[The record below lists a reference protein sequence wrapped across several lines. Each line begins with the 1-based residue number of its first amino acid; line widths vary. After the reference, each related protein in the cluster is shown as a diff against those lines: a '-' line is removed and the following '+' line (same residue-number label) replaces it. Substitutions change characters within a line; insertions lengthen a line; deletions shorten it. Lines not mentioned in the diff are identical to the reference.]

1 MMMAGSLPACL
12 TSVAALS
19 SCPCPPLLAAALA
32 SQGVRP
38 TTVTGPGLLLGR
50 ALRLL
55 LAEEEEVLAMEEAMG
70 VRVSIRTC
78 ST

>member
-1 MMMAGSLPACL
+1 MMDGSLPACL

-19 SCPCPPLLAAALA
+19 SSCPCPPLLAAAA
-32 SQGVRP
+32 QGVRP

-55 LAEEEEVLAMEEAMG
+55 LAEDEEVLAMG